1 MEINNVT
8 HIWDQVKWAMV
19 ESAREVYGS
28 MRIGG
33 GNPKTVQWKNQV
45 KAVVKRKEDA
55 WKEVLGTRDEDQRE
69 RCLEVYKEKK
79 EKG

>member
-33 GNPKTVQWKNQV
+33 GNPKTV
-45 KAVVKRKEDA
+45 
-55 WKEVLGTRDEDQRE
+55 
-69 RCLEVYKEKK
+69 
-79 EKG
+79 